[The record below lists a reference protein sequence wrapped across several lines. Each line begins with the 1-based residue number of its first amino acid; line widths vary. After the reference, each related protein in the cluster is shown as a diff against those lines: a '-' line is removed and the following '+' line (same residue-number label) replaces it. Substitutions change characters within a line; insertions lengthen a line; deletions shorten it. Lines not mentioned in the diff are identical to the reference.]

1 MLQIFG
7 SIGWLLGFILW
18 GAFYVF
24 KNFGIAIIV
33 FTIIV
38 KAALFPF
45 NLKQQKSMAGS
56 ARMAKKQQELREKYG
71 NNRQKLQEE
80 MNKLYEKEGVKPMGG
95 CLTTLI
101 PMIILLGI
109 FYAVAYPLT
118 NTLHLNSE
126 SVNNALEFAKA
137 IPGYTHVTGNATY
150 QEVSL
155 LKIFPQIQ
163 NTEYIQSI
171 FSAAEIQSISEF
183 ANGFTLFGVVD
194 LLTIPSNVGVHL
206 GFLNWSWYLL
216 FPVFC
221 FVSNVGSSLIM
232 QKINSR
238 NQAMQQQGCMKAVI
252 YLLPLFSAYIAYNVP
267 AAMAFYWIM
276 SALLSLVQSV
286 ITGKM
291 FSPAHITANDEA
303 RHAAL
308 MFENEAK
315 VPYVYAPKRP
325 AAENA
330 NNKAANTQKST
341 PKKKK
346 KK

>member
-1 MLQIFG
+1 MQIFG

-45 NLKQQKSMAGS
+45 SLKQQKSMAGS

-95 CLTTLI
+95 CMTTII
-101 PMIILLGI
+101 PMLILLGI

-118 NTLHLNSE
+118 NTLHIDGGH
-126 SVNNALEFAKA
+126 VTNALNFANA
-137 IPGYTHVTGNATY
+137 IPGYTHTVGNATY

-155 LKIFPQIQ
+155 LRIFPQIQ

-171 FSAAEIQSISEF
+171 FTGDEINKISEF
-183 ANGFTLFGVVD
+183 AGGFTLFGGVD
-194 LLTIPSNVGVHL
+194 LLTVPSQN
-206 GFLNWSWYLL
+206 GFWSWYLL
-216 FPVFC
+216 FPVLC
-221 FVSNVGSSLIM
+221 FLSNVGSSFIM
-232 QKINSR
+232 QKMQSANS
-238 NQAMQQQGCMKAVI
+238 AMQQQGCMKAMI
-252 YLLPLFSAYIAYNVP
+252 YLLPLFSAWIAYSVP
-267 AAMAFYWIM
+267 AAVSFYWII
-276 SALLSLVQSV
+276 SALISLLQGIVLN
-286 ITGKM
+286 KL
-291 FSPAHITANDEA
+291 FSPAHLTANAEA

-308 MFENEAK
+308 MFANEAK
-315 VPYVYAPKRP
+315 VPYVYAPKKSQS
-325 AAENA
+325 ENPNA
-330 NNKAANTQKST
+330 S
-341 PKKKK
+341 KKKK

>member
-1 MLQIFG
+1 MQIFG
-7 SIGWLLGFILW
+7 YIGWVLGYILW
-18 GAFYVF
+18 GAFFIF

-33 FTIIV
+33 FTIVV

-45 NLKQQKSMAGS
+45 SLKQQKSMAGS

-95 CLTTLI
+95 CMTTII

-118 NTLHLNSE
+118 NTLHIDSGKVNEALAFANS
-126 SVNNALEFAKA
+126 
-137 IPGYTHVTGNATY
+137 IPGYTHTVGNATY

-163 NTEYIQSI
+163 SYLTNT
-171 FSAAEIQSISEF
+171 FSAGEIASINEF
-183 ANGFTLFGVVD
+183 AGGFNIFGVVD
-194 LLTIPSNVGVHL
+194 LLTIPSQR
-206 GFLNWSWYLL
+206 GFWSWYLL

-221 FVSNVGSSLIM
+221 FISNVGSSFIM
-232 QKINSR
+232 QKMNSQ
-238 NQAMQQQGCMKAVI
+238 NQAMQQQGCMKVI
-252 YLLPLFSAYIAYNVP
+252 IYVLPLFSAWIAFNVP
-267 AAMAFYWIM
+267 AAMSFYWII

-286 ITGKM
+286 IVSKV
-291 FSPAHITANDEA
+291 FSPAHMTANAEA

-308 MFENEAK
+308 MFEQEAR
-315 VPYVYAPKRP
+315 VPAVYAPRKTP
-325 AAENA
+325 QGDSQNA
-330 NNKAANTQKST
+330 S
-341 PKKKK
+341 KKKK

>member
-1 MLQIFG
+1 MTQIFG

-18 GAFYVF
+18 GAFYIF

-45 NLKQQKSMAGS
+45 TLKQQKSMAGS

-118 NTLHLNSE
+118 NTLHLNGDN
-126 SVNNALEFAKA
+126 VQKALNFANT

-171 FSAAEIQSISEF
+171 FSSSEIQSISEF
-183 ANGFTLFGVVD
+183 AKGFTLFGVVD
-194 LLTIPSNVGVHL
+194 LLTIPSNVGVFA

-232 QKINSR
+232 QKINSQ
-238 NQAMQQQGCMKAVI
+238 NQAMQQQGCMKAMI

-267 AAMAFYWIM
+267 AAMSFYWIM
-276 SALLSLVQSV
+276 SALLSLVQSI
-286 ITGKM
+286 ITGKL
-291 FSPAHITANDEA
+291 FSPAHITANSEA

-315 VPYVYAPKRP
+315 VPYVYTPRKP
-325 AAENA
+325 AGET
-330 NNKAANTQKST
+330 NNKNTNT
-341 PKKKK
+341 VKKKK